1 MKNWKTTLGG
11 LVAAVGTYL
20 VNSQT
25 GVLQIL
31 GQVLAVVGT
40 LLLGHSAADANSK

>member
-11 LVAAVGTYL
+11 IVAAVGSYL

-25 GVLQIL
+25 GVLNII

-40 LLLGHSAADANSK
+40 LLLGHSAADSKGE